1 MQGKGGENAERAG
14 KIRSVSAMN
23 GKDRR
28 HKMAAT
34 AATAVIATVALITL
48 YYTVKSNFSSEV
60 SAQIAAVSVKISESV
75 KRLDSADQN
84 TNDKIRD
91 FAKHI
96 DRRFDDMQAS
106 IKELRE
112 DIRSNGKKI
121 DAILLKLS
129 TPQK

>member
-1 MQGKGGENAERAG
+1 MQGKENAGRAG

-28 HKMAAT
+28 HKMTAT
-34 AATAVIATVALITL
+34 AATAVIAAAALITL
-48 YYTVKSNFSSEV
+48 YYTVKSNFLSEV
-60 SAQIAAVSVKISESV
+60 SAQIAPVSVKISESV

-84 TNDKIRD
+84 ANDKIRD

-96 DRRFDDMQAS
+96 DRRFDDMQTI

-112 DIRSNGKKI
+112 DIRSNGKKM

>member
-1 MQGKGGENAERAG
+1 
-14 KIRSVSAMN
+14 MN

-28 HKMAAT
+28 HKMTAT
-34 AATAVIATVALITL
+34 AATAVIAAAALITA

-75 KRLDSADQN
+75 KRLDSADKN

-96 DRRFDDMQAS
+96 DRRFDDMQTS

-112 DIRSNGKKI
+112 DIKRLDEKFDKKF
-121 DAILLKLS
+121 DLILLRLPSADKS
-129 TPQK
+129 GK